1 MIALINCQCA
11 MSLWVKEKYRGLG
24 ASGSRGHPSEKRSNC
39 IGKLIITKKS
49 IITVTIVAVQS
60 TTGTVCLCMEHYL

>member
-49 IITVTIVAVQS
+49 ITVTIVAVQS